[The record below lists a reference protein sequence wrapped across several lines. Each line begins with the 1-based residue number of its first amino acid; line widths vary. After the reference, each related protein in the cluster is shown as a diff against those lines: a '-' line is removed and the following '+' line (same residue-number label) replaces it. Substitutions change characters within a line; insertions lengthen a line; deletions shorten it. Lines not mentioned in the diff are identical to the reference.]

1 MKSNKV
7 TLCFL
12 FIFIPLMANAE
23 KFILNC
29 VLQDTRE
36 KGVSAAYTINTSKKT
51 VTYDGSNAFDV
62 EITDLKIKF
71 TETQE
76 GTNWTTI
83 ISRTDGTMRTY
94 KQNEPTGVY
103 IKSICNKIQSKL
115 F

>member
-1 MKSNKV
+1 
-7 TLCFL
+7 
-12 FIFIPLMANAE
+12 MANAE

-29 VLQDTRE
+29 VLQDTKD
-36 KGVSAAYTINTSKKT
+36 KGISAAYTINTSKKT
-51 VTYDGSNAFDV
+51 VAYDGSNAFDV

-83 ISRTDGTMRTY
+83 ISRADGIMRTY
-94 KQNEPTGVY
+94 KQNEPAGFY
-103 IKSICNKIQSKL
+103 IKSICNKIPAKL